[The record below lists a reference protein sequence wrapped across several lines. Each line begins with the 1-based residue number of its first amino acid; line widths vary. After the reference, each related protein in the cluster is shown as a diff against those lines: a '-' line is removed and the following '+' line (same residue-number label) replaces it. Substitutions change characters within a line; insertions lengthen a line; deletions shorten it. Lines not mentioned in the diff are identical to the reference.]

1 MSQRVELKTN
11 YDSTRLPV
19 GIQQTLN
26 VYPHTKRG
34 YRQFPGLVEFGNF
47 LSETEA
53 LNDTTSTQISAS
65 DGALTVA
72 IQAGGI
78 DRGMHVMDGV
88 LYVVSGPSLY
98 SVDSLGAGTY
108 LAAIAG
114 TDPVVMSSNGSKLVI
129 SAGSK
134 SYQYTTGGGLAEIT
148 DGDLDTNYTNA
159 YIDSRFVFEQ
169 PSGQFVVSEIND
181 PTDINA
187 LDFATAE
194 AFSDDILRVFALN
207 RLVYLFG
214 AESIEMWYTSGVGR
228 PPLDRQS
235 VLQHGIVG
243 RYAVSAIDDT
253 IYFIDDK
260 RRPHIMEGSAH
271 KPLIISS
278 AIGDAWD
285 SYSAA
290 SMTSARVQAY
300 AIEQENFIDFIFPV
314 DGKVWTYHEAS
325 GEWFEKTFKT
335 TTLINVY
342 NEIIAADYDAKKLY
356 RLDKDNYQI
365 DGSSMSRVK
374 DLPLLT
380 SEIFGPGGQSML
392 FNTLKLHFRTSGE
405 AEINVS
411 LSKDTQTFGTSRTV
425 TVNGNKT
432 VELSRWGKA
441 REAIFRIE
449 TSANADVDILD
460 AAIDGE
466 ILNG

>member
-1 MSQRVELKTN
+1 MARIPLATN
-11 YDSTRLPV
+11 YESTRL
-19 GIQQTLN
+19 GREFQKTLN

-53 LNDTTSTQISAS
+53 LNDSSSDPLIAS
-65 DGALTVA
+65 DGALNVA
-72 IQAGGI
+72 IQPGGI

-129 SAGSK
+129 SAGSN

-148 DGDLDTNYTNA
+148 DVDLDTNYTNA

-214 AESIEMWYTSGVGR
+214 SESTEMWYTSGVGR

-243 RYAVSAIDDT
+243 RYAVDAIDDT

-271 KPLIISS
+271 RPLVVSS
-278 AIGDAWD
+278 AIGEVWD
-285 SYSAA
+285 SYSPA
-290 SMTSARVQAY
+290 TVDDARVQAY
-300 AIEQENFIDFIFPV
+300 ALEQENFIDFIFPLAG
-314 DGKVWTYHEAS
+314 DVWTYHEAS
-325 GEWFEKTFKT
+325 GSWFEKTFKT
-335 TTLINVY
+335 TSVIRAYDKTL
-342 NEIIAADYDAKKLY
+342 AADYDAKILY
-356 RLDKDNYQI
+356 ELDFDAYTIN
-365 DGSSMSRVK
+365 GSPMQRVK
-374 DLPLLT
+374 DTQLINIETFGGAGKDLILMTLRPHVDT
-380 SEIFGPGGQSML
+380 SAESEIDISITKDL
-392 FNTLKLHFRTSGE
+392 STYSASRTITANGIQTRELPVWGKCREAVIRFDTTANARVDFLDLE
-405 AEINVS
+405 AE
-411 LSKDTQTFGTSRTV
+411 
-425 TVNGNKT
+425 
-432 VELSRWGKA
+432 VE
-441 REAIFRIE
+441 
-449 TSANADVDILD
+449 V
-460 AAIDGE
+460 
-466 ILNG
+466 LNG